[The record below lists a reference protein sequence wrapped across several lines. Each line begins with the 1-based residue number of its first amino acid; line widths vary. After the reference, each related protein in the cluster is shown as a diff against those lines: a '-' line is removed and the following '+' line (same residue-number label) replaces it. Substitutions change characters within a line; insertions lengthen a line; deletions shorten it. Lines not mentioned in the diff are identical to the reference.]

1 MSKRVRDGEKDERK
15 TLKDKDEGTW
25 ERYLNI
31 KMRKRYLKIKMR
43 ERYQHLKIKM
53 KERYRYL
60 KIKIRERYLKR
71 NRVRVKRERGRERE
85 TDE

>member
-43 ERYQHLKIKM
+43 GRYPKIKM
-53 KERYRYL
+53 
-60 KIKIRERYLKR
+60 RERYLTR
-71 NRVRVKRERGRERE
+71 NRM
-85 TDE
+85 